1 MKLAI
6 LSCGPNSYST
16 RRLKEA
22 ALERNYNVKVL
33 NTLKFAIDL
42 DQGHPDLYFSSEAT
56 QSLRCSAAPYWR
68 LDHLLRNVRRPAIRG
83 NGCVLCKHG

>member
-6 LSCGPNSYST
+6 LSCSPDAYST

-22 ALERNYNVKVL
+22 AQNRDHEVKVL

-42 DQGHPDLYFSSEAT
+42 QKGVPD
-56 QSLRCSAAPYWR
+56 
-68 LDHLLRNVRRPAIRG
+68 I
-83 NGCVLCKHG
+83 

>member
-6 LSCGPNSYST
+6 LSCSINAYST

-22 ALERNYNVKVL
+22 AEQRGHTAKVL

-42 DQGHPDLYFSSEAT
+42 D
-56 QSLRCSAAPYWR
+56 
-68 LDHLLRNVRRPAIRG
+68 RG
-83 NGCVLCKHG
+83 NPVRLIPRRLVAEDLRDAIEERLPQSNTTQ

>member
-1 MKLAI
+1 MKLGI

-22 ALERNYNVKVL
+22 ALQRGHEVKVL

-42 DQGHPDLYFSSEAT
+42 QKGIPDLIKIN
-56 QSLRCSAAPYWR
+56 C
-68 LDHLLRNVRRPAIRG
+68 
-83 NGCVLCKHG
+83 

>member
-22 ALERNYNVKVL
+22 ALERNYKVKVL

-42 DQGHPDLYFSSEAT
+42 DQGHPDLYFHS
-56 QSLRCSAAPYWR
+56 CFF
-68 LDHLLRNVRRPAIRG
+68 
-83 NGCVLCKHG
+83 

>member
-22 ALERNYNVKVL
+22 ALQRGHNVKVL
-33 NTLKFAIDL
+33 NTLKFAIVQNRYQIYQVQINAL
-42 DQGHPDLYFSSEAT
+42 FKIKNRFN
-56 QSLRCSAAPYWR
+56 SLFFIEE
-68 LDHLLRNVRRPAIRG
+68 VF
-83 NGCVLCKHG
+83 

>member
-22 ALERNYNVKVL
+22 AESRGHQVKVL

-42 DQGHPDLYFSSEAT
+42 ERGSPGLYYQQKKLSHYDAVLPRIGAST
-56 QSLRCSAAPYWR
+56 
-68 LDHLLRNVRRPAIRG
+68 VRAR
-83 NGCVLCKHG
+83 